1 MAITLRSSKSTPL
14 TFTEMDGNFTD
25 LNTRLNTVET
35 TYVKTINGV
44 SPNSSNAL
52 TLTTTNV
59 TEGTNLFYTDARAR
73 ASISVTDSGGDG
85 SLSYNSTTG
94 VITYVGPSASEVRAH
109 ISATSATGVTYTAG
123 TGVIALA
130 SIPNSSITNST
141 ITVTGDSGST
151 AIDLGDTLT
160 VTGGEGIDTAQSG
173 DTLTISAEDAS
184 DSNKGVASFSSDHF
198 TVTSGA
204 VVLKVDGI
212 DDTLIDFGTGA
223 GQVDTD
229 VLPEGG
235 TNLYYTNARADA
247 RIAVASLADV
257 SDVDY
262 NGGPVLNYVLTWTG
276 SGWQPA
282 EAPGAAGGEANR
294 AANQAVANS
303 VGLFKEKA
311 GVELRFRSITGD
323 SNIVL
328 TQNADDVNIALAS
341 SPEFGNIK
349 INSAANTIEN
359 TSTNADLILA
369 PGGTGS
375 VKIDGNLEPNA
386 DSTYTLGAS
395 GNEWS
400 TAFVDTVTATNVAGT
415 LTTAAQTNITSV
427 GTLNGLTIA
436 GSQTVQMGTNRV
448 QGVTDPVSAQDA
460 ATKNYVDNA
469 LSAGT
474 TIFTLQAD
482 SGSNDTV
489 ETGDTIDFEGT
500 ANEIETAVTAN
511 KITIGLPNDVTISN
525 DLTVTDTLTS
535 SQAIVTNDLTVGN
548 HLVVSGNLTVNGTT
562 TTVNTT
568 DLDVEDS
575 LIKLARNNDSS
586 DLLDIGF
593 IGHYYD
599 GVNLQHAGLIR
610 DATDGKFKLFRTY
623 NVEPVTN
630 NIDTS
635 DAFFNLATL
644 QAEALEIGDTD
655 SPSLHIRGSAIST
668 VNTNQNLT
676 LDTAGS
682 GAIELNSNVGIGTS
696 SVATNLHVYENTS
709 NGTINNIALLD
720 AGNQNPSVAGS
731 GVAMDFRSNSG
742 ASYFGAVGGYS
753 DGTNYVAGLWGG
765 AAASGAPDLA
775 VTSSGNVGIG
785 TTNPGD
791 ILDVVGGNIRI
802 ASTNQ
807 LRWVDSGTVR
817 GYATADTS
825 GNLSLVSNGGGGTY
839 VELIANGQKQFDAY
853 TIGGTTANWLRAT
866 GGQTGNAVVLSA
878 ESDTDTNVNTQI
890 KSKGSGEVIGTSNGI
905 NSLRVVGGDVY
916 LGGAAGAGETF
927 RVYGLASS
935 VNYGAVRG
943 AVTAANPVVQF
954 GVEGSDTNISLGL
967 STKGTGNVMVGSG
980 SLTSANPSRK
990 LQVNPDSASKIAIG
1004 VQASGTTATEKA
1016 LIDFIASNGT
1026 GLTVMGQGASTSEE
1040 FRFDTVTGY
1049 EFATGSA
1056 THASGTV
1063 RMSIDNTGTV
1073 TATSFDG
1080 VASSAQYAD
1089 LAERYLPDAEYPFGT
1104 VMTVG
1109 GGAEVTY
1116 CTQDSIPVGV
1126 ISTAPA
1132 YLMNSDLENG
1142 VAVALVGRVPVR
1154 VVGSVVKGQAVYAD
1168 HDGVASATAEG
1179 ERVGIALET
1188 NDDTGEKLVECVLKV

>member
-14 TFTEMDGNFTD
+14 TFTEMDGNITD

-294 AANQAVANS
+294 AVNQAVANS

-400 TAFVDTVTATNVAGT
+400 TAFVDTVTATNLAGT
-415 LTTAAQTNITSV
+415 LTTAAQTNVTSV

-436 GSQTVQMGTNRV
+436 GSQTIQMGTNRV
-448 QGVTDPVSAQDA
+448 QGVTDPVSTQDA
-460 ATKNYVDNA
+460 AN
-469 LSAGT
+469 
-474 TIFTLQAD
+474 
-482 SGSNDTV
+482 
-489 ETGDTIDFEGT
+489 
-500 ANEIETAVTAN
+500 
-511 KITIGLPNDVTISN
+511 
-525 DLTVTDTLTS
+525 
-535 SQAIVTNDLTVGN
+535 
-548 HLVVSGNLTVNGTT
+548 
-562 TTVNTT
+562 
-568 DLDVEDS
+568 
-575 LIKLARNNDSS
+575 
-586 DLLDIGF
+586 
-593 IGHYYD
+593 
-599 GVNLQHAGLIR
+599 
-610 DATDGKFKLFRTY
+610 
-623 NVEPVTN
+623 
-630 NIDTS
+630 
-635 DAFFNLATL
+635 
-644 QAEALEIGDTD
+644 
-655 SPSLHIRGSAIST
+655 
-668 VNTNQNLT
+668 
-676 LDTAGS
+676 
-682 GAIELNSNVGIGTS
+682 
-696 SVATNLHVYENTS
+696 
-709 NGTINNIALLD
+709 
-720 AGNQNPSVAGS
+720 
-731 GVAMDFRSNSG
+731 
-742 ASYFGAVGGYS
+742 
-753 DGTNYVAGLWGG
+753 
-765 AAASGAPDLA
+765 
-775 VTSSGNVGIG
+775 
-785 TTNPGD
+785 
-791 ILDVVGGNIRI
+791 
-802 ASTNQ
+802 
-807 LRWVDSGTVR
+807 
-817 GYATADTS
+817 
-825 GNLSLVSNGGGGTY
+825 
-839 VELIANGQKQFDAY
+839 
-853 TIGGTTANWLRAT
+853 
-866 GGQTGNAVVLSA
+866 
-878 ESDTDTNVNTQI
+878 
-890 KSKGSGEVIGTSNGI
+890 
-905 NSLRVVGGDVY
+905 
-916 LGGAAGAGETF
+916 
-927 RVYGLASS
+927 
-935 VNYGAVRG
+935 
-943 AVTAANPVVQF
+943 
-954 GVEGSDTNISLGL
+954 
-967 STKGTGNVMVGSG
+967 
-980 SLTSANPSRK
+980 
-990 LQVNPDSASKIAIG
+990 
-1004 VQASGTTATEKA
+1004 
-1016 LIDFIASNGT
+1016 
-1026 GLTVMGQGASTSEE
+1026 
-1040 FRFDTVTGY
+1040 
-1049 EFATGSA
+1049 
-1056 THASGTV
+1056 
-1063 RMSIDNTGTV
+1063 
-1073 TATSFDG
+1073 
-1080 VASSAQYAD
+1080 
-1089 LAERYLPDAEYPFGT
+1089 
-1104 VMTVG
+1104 
-1109 GGAEVTY
+1109 
-1116 CTQDSIPVGV
+1116 
-1126 ISTAPA
+1126 
-1132 YLMNSDLENG
+1132 
-1142 VAVALVGRVPVR
+1142 
-1154 VVGSVVKGQAVYAD
+1154 
-1168 HDGVASATAEG
+1168 
-1179 ERVGIALET
+1179 
-1188 NDDTGEKLVECVLKV
+1188 